1 MQTSWGSSHPT
12 PKSTGGSYCPSKTNT
27 MRKYTIR
34 KGWHLSWPIVFPWPI
49 FLPTF
54 KGAKWRIVMDEDTIY
69 RNPNNYQGW
78 NKGGG
83 WILSW
88 FRNSRENHLW
98 AWRWDHDLQAF
109 QFTAYS
115 NRPDVPKRRIV
126 GWPDRGDV
134 MLLAKPGDIV
144 DITMRIWPNNA
155 VRYTFRNLRS
165 GVEHSCIHYTRR
177 GTLLA
182 YWAFVW
188 FGGIYKAPRRVEF
201 IMKRWKL

>member
-1 MQTSWGSSHPT
+1 
-12 PKSTGGSYCPSKTNT
+12 
-27 MRKYTIR
+27 MRRYTI
-34 KGWHLSWPIVFPWPI
+34 KEGWHLSWPIVFPWLI

-54 KGAKWRIVMDEDTIY
+54 AGAKWRVVMGEDTIY
-69 RNPNNYQGW
+69 RNPKNYQGW

-109 QFTAYS
+109 QYTAYS
-115 NRPDVPKRRIV
+115 NRPDEPSGRVV

-134 MLLAKPGDIV
+134 MLLAKPDVPV
-144 DITMRIWPNNA
+144 DIIMRRIPGNK
-155 VRYTFRNLRS
+155 VKFTFKNLHTGQES
-165 GVEHSCIHYTRR
+165 SCIHETRR

-182 YWAFVW
+182 YWAFLW
-188 FGGIYKAPRRVEF
+188 FGGIYTAPQKLRL

>member
-1 MQTSWGSSHPT
+1 
-12 PKSTGGSYCPSKTNT
+12 
-27 MRKYTIR
+27 MRRYTIK
-34 KGWHLSWPIVFPWPI
+34 KGWHLSWPIVFPWII

-54 KGAKWRIVMDEDTIY
+54 AGAKWRVVMGEDTIY
-69 RNPNNYQGW
+69 RNPKNYQGW

-109 QFTAYS
+109 QYTAYS
-115 NRPDVPKRRIV
+115 NRPDEPSGRIV

-134 MLLAKPGDIV
+134 MLLAKPDVPV
-144 DITMRIWPNNA
+144 DIIMRRIPGNK
-155 VRYTFRNLRS
+155 VKFTFKNLGTGQES
-165 GVEHSCIHYTRR
+165 SCIHQTRR

-182 YWAFVW
+182 YWAFLW
-188 FGGIYKAPRRVEF
+188 FGGIYSAPRRLGLR
-201 IMKRWKL
+201 MKRWKL